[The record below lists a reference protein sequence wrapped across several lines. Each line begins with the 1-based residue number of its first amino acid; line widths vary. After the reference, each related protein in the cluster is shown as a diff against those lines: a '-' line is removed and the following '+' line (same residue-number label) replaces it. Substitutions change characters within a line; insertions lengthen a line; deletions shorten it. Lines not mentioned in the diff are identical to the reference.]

1 MKANARLATCH
12 RLGAPL
18 LPPMRASRGQHAAL
32 ERDSAHLHRA
42 LVLNG
47 RVHLMRHA
55 DSHRRRQSHD
65 QQTAGNYELVRDEDA
80 ESWRRS
86 GSCPNKMSLAAAETF
101 RLPSWLGLT
110 TWSSAALREGKFCH
124 ALVSSRFLVA
134 VARAVSSGDQYN
146 PLEH

>member
-1 MKANARLATCH
+1 
-12 RLGAPL
+12 
-18 LPPMRASRGQHAAL
+18 MRASRGQHAAL

-47 RVHLMRHA
+47 RVHLIHMQTA
-55 DSHRRRQSHD
+55 TDRRRQSHD

-101 RLPSWLGLT
+101 RLPSWFGLT
-110 TWSSAALREGKFCH
+110 TWSLAALREPGRKILPYITI
-124 ALVSSRFLVA
+124 AQLIQQTSESSWP
-134 VARAVSSGDQYN
+134 
-146 PLEH
+146 PLEPEGAKAPAQHLLR